1 VRLLF
6 CRKGLELASPKGKT
20 FVIKA
25 MGHKVLILDDEQDLL
40 DTYRELLST
49 LPSKPDVHTATS
61 GARALALLESE
72 PFSLLLTDLNMP
84 GMDGFQVL
92 TIVRRRFP
100 SLRTVVMT
108 SVPDEQY
115 RARAYAMGIDL
126 FMEKPKNE
134 KDIAL
139 FSDCVESLL
148 GREEQGGFR
157 GVQSKSLVDLI
168 QMECLSQ
175 SSSVLKITNGP
186 LIGRIWIENGDVIDA
201 EVGEHAGEDGFK
213 QIVAWRSGTFEILP
227 PDPTRARRIMT
238 SYSGLLLDSAQSIDE
253 GSAAPVETAEGG
265 AEAGRLS
272 KMARIKGVEFI
283 AVVNSEDPKKFET
296 WGLENPQTIAD
307 WTHQTAKSVRELAQ
321 KLNFGTFNELV
332 ALGPNHHLGMAT
344 NPTEDLCV
352 GLNRTLTQSNCHKTL
367 KEAAAQWVS

>member
-1 VRLLF
+1 
-6 CRKGLELASPKGKT
+6 
-20 FVIKA
+20 

-40 DTYRELLST
+40 DTYRELLSQ
-49 LPSKPDVHTATS
+49 LPSQPEVHTATS

-108 SVPDEQY
+108 SVADDQY

-134 KDIAL
+134 KEIAL
-139 FSDCVESLL
+139 FTDCVESLL

-186 LIGRIWIENGDVIDA
+186 LIGKIWVENGDVIDA
-201 EVGEHAGEDGFK
+201 EVGEHVGEEAFK
-213 QIVAWRSGTFEILP
+213 QIVAWKSGTFEILP
-227 PDPTRARRIMT
+227 PDPARQRRIMS
-238 SYSGLLLDSAQSIDE
+238 SYSGLLLDSAQAIDE
-253 GSAAPVETAEGG
+253 TQAGGKVDTPAEGG
-265 AEAGRLS
+265 GETSKLS
-272 KMARIKGVEFI
+272 GMARIKGVEFL
-283 AVVNSEDPKKFET
+283 AVVHSEDAKKFET
-296 WGLENPQTIAD
+296 WGLEAPAD
-307 WTHQTAKSVRELAQ
+307 MAAWTHKTAHDIRALAQ

-332 ALGPNHHLGMAT
+332 GTGPQINIGMVS
-344 NPTEDLCV
+344 NPTDDLCV
-352 GLNRTLTQSNCHKTL
+352 GMNRTLNETAAQKTL
-367 KEAAAQWVS
+367 KEVAAKWAS

>member
-1 VRLLF
+1 
-6 CRKGLELASPKGKT
+6 
-20 FVIKA
+20 

-40 DTYRELLST
+40 DTYRELLSQ
-49 LPSKPDVHTATS
+49 LPSKPDIYTATS

-72 PFSLLLTDLNMP
+72 PFSLMLTDLNMP

-108 SVPDEQY
+108 SVADDQY

-134 KDIAL
+134 KEIAL
-139 FSDCVESLL
+139 FSDCIESLL

-175 SSSVLKITNGP
+175 STSVLKITNGP

-201 EVGEHAGEDGFK
+201 EVGEYLGEDGFK
-213 QIVAWRSGTFEILP
+213 QIVSWRSGTFEILP
-227 PDPTRARRIMT
+227 PDPTRERRIMT

-253 GSAAPVETAEGG
+253 S
-265 AEAGRLS
+265 EAGGKVDAPEGEGETSRLS
-272 KMARIKGVEFI
+272 KVAKVRGVEF
-283 AVVNSEDPKKFET
+283 AVAVQSDDATKFET
-296 WGLENPQTIAD
+296 WGLEKPAEVAE
-307 WTHQTAKSVRELAQ
+307 WTHAVAKEIRALAQ
-321 KLNFGTFNELV
+321 KLNFGTLTDMTGM
-332 ALGPNHHLGMAT
+332 GPQMHIGLT
-344 NPTEDLCV
+344 SSPTEDLCV
-352 GLNRTLTQSNCHKTL
+352 GVNRTLTAPAVRKTL
-367 KEAAAQWVS
+367 KEAAAKWVS